1 MKHLIKLPLI
11 ALLLSALCIMSC
23 SLDADEIYST
33 NHNQD
38 ENTSDGINAISF
50 SDFTVIGKD
59 SLIAQVVEMPAQ
71 FVSKDEFFANYHP
84 KKNIAETYSDDTRSP
99 VKIKKIGSSYE
110 VTITCENKMAVIYE
124 TNYPY
129 EFPPE
134 ELTKYRVVYNL
145 SPGEYVGGAKAYRES
160 ALQLSA
166 SIDIYTKAA
175 DGTLRPS
182 HTAGFTVRIQ
192 NKIFRIT
199 DHS

>member
-11 ALLLSALCIMSC
+11 ALLLSALCIASC
-23 SLDADEIYST
+23 SSDADEIYST

-38 ENTSDGINAISF
+38 ENISDGINAISF
-50 SDFTVIGKD
+50 SDFTVIGED
-59 SLIAQVVEMPAQ
+59 SLIAQVVEMPAR
-71 FVSKDEFFANYHP
+71 FVSKEEFFANYHP
-84 KKNIAETYSDDTRSP
+84 QKNIAETYSDDTRSP
-99 VKIKKIGSSYE
+99 AKIRKIGSYYE
-110 VTITCENKMAVIYE
+110 VTITCENKMEVIYE

-134 ELTKYRVVYNL
+134 ELTKYRVVYKL

-175 DGTLRPS
+175 DGTLRLS

-192 NKIFRIT
+192 NKMFRIT